1 MRISDWSSDVCSS
14 DLLVDADA
22 VVFHHGHRVA
32 VLDGGAARH
41 PAAALGILDGVGDAV
56 DQRLAGQAAVAP
68 GKTGA
73 VVDVPEG
80 DALLVGQRL
89 EQAADLAEQRG
100 AVAALLPHLPRHS
113 LAAGVVEDG
122 ADAGRQ
128 QAGWGAEGTRA

>member
-73 VVDVPEG
+73 VVAVPEG
-80 DALLVGQRL
+80 DVLLVGQRL
-89 EQAADLAEQRG
+89 QQAADLAAQPGE
-100 AVAALLPHLPRHS
+100 VAAPLPHLPPAGP
-113 LAAGVVEDG
+113 AAGAVRP
-122 ADAGRQ
+122 A
-128 QAGWGAEGTRA
+128 